1 MRRPSGGRI
10 ARITKIY
17 DRARGF
23 DCMNKAGICEL
34 GIRKNKSPPT
44 EAGGVKQKRQERR

>member
-17 DRARGF
+17 DVARGF

-34 GIRKNKSPPT
+34 GIRKQVARPPKPV
-44 EAGGVKQKRQERR
+44 A